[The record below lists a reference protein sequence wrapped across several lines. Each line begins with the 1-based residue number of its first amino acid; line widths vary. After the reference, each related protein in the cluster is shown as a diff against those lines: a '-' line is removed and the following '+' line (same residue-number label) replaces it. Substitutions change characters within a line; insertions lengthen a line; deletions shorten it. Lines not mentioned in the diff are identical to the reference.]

1 MGNKT
6 NRNEAG
12 TDVLPSPRAVN
23 AHGGDAVDPV
33 GRLLVLG
40 GGYTGQRFAA
50 AARQWGF
57 AVRLTSRD
65 PRRWNPE
72 RDQAGVDSSGFTWLP
87 FDSSSQLRP
96 DPASLEG
103 VSHVLVTTPPDGEGH
118 DPCLQKL
125 LPLLHSLPLQWVGYL
140 STTGVYGDTGGAWVD
155 ETAPL
160 GARSRRSLARV
171 SAEQNWL
178 ASGLPVQIFRLP
190 AIYGPGR
197 CPFQALQA
205 GTSRLIHKPGQVFSR
220 VHVDDI
226 VGALLHCLNA
236 PTSARP
242 PVVNVTDDQPCPSSE
257 TLGYA
262 AHLLACKLPAVERFD
277 EIAELMSPMARSFW
291 AENRRASNRLLC
303 QGLGYK
309 LRYPSYREGYRAS
322 LAEERQSGASS
333 AAPSSGSAT

>member
-1 MGNKT
+1 MGDGT
-6 NRNEAG
+6 GQNEAG
-12 TDVLPSPRAVN
+12 TGVLTSHGAVN
-23 AHGGDAVDPV
+23 AREGDGAGRAGG
-33 GRLLVLG
+33 LLVLG

-50 AARQWGF
+50 AARQRGF

-65 PRRWNPE
+65 PRRWNP
-72 RDQAGVDSSGFTWLP
+72 GSGQDGAEKSEFTWLP

-103 VSHVLVTTPPDGEGH
+103 VSHVLVTAPPDGQGH
-118 DPCLQKL
+118 DPCLQL
-125 LPLLHSLPLQWVGYL
+125 LPLLRMLPLQWLGYL
-140 STTGVYGDTGGAWVD
+140 STTGVYGDTDGAWVD

-160 GARSRRSLARV
+160 RARSSRSQARV
-171 SAEQNWL
+171 HAEQNWL

-205 GTSRLIHKPGQVFSR
+205 GTSRLIHKPNQVFSR

-226 VGALLHCLNA
+226 VGALLHCLSL
-236 PTSARP
+236 PTRERP
-242 PVVNVTDDQPCPSSE
+242 AVVNVTDDLPCPSSE

-262 AHLLACKLPAVERFD
+262 AHLLACKLPAVERYD
-277 EIAELMSPMARSFW
+277 AIAEQLSPMARSFW

-303 QGLGYK
+303 QGLGYG

-322 LAEERQSGASS
+322 LAEERQSGLPS
-333 AAPSSGSAT
+333 APSPGSAT

>member
-1 MGNKT
+1 MPEETAMRDRT
-6 NRNEAG
+6 NQSESS
-12 TDVLPSPRAVN
+12 TDVLTSSEAVN
-23 AHGGDAVDPV
+23 GRDGAAVGAA

-50 AARQWGF
+50 AAQQRGF

-65 PRRWNPE
+65 PHRSDPRN
-72 RDQAGVDSSGFTWLP
+72 DQAGMGSSEFTWLP
-87 FDSSSQLRP
+87 FDSTNQLRP

-103 VSHVLVTTPPDGEGH
+103 ISHVLVTAPPDSDGH
-118 DPCLQKL
+118 DPCLQL
-125 LPLLHSLPLQWVGYL
+125 LPLLRTLPLRWLGYL

-160 GARSRRSLARV
+160 RACSRRSQARV
-171 SAEQNWL
+171 GAERNWL
-178 ASGLPVQIFRLP
+178 VSGLPVQIFRLP

-197 CPFQALQA
+197 CPFQSLRA

-226 VGALLHCLNA
+226 VGALLHCLGA
-236 PTSARP
+236 PTSERP
-242 PVVNVTDDQPCPSSE
+242 AVVNVTDDQPSPSSE

-262 AHLLACKLPAVERFD
+262 AHLLACKLPAVERYD
-277 EIAELMSPMARSFW
+277 AIAAQMSPMARSFW

-303 QGLGYK
+303 QGLGYR
-309 LRYPSYREGYRAS
+309 LRYPTYREGYRAS
-322 LAEERQSGASS
+322 LAEERRSAS
-333 AAPSSGSAT
+333 APGSET

>member
-1 MGNKT
+1 MGNQT
-6 NRNEAG
+6 NRIEAG
-12 TDVLPSPRAVN
+12 TDVLTSPGAVN
-23 AHGGDAVDPV
+23 AHGGDAADPV
-33 GRLLVLG
+33 GHLLVLG

-50 AARQWGF
+50 AARLRGF
-57 AVRLTSRD
+57 TVRLTSRN
-65 PRRWNPE
+65 PRRWDPGI
-72 RDQAGVDSSGFTWLP
+72 DQAGAGSSDFTWLP
-87 FDSSSQLRP
+87 FDSSSQLWP

-103 VSHVLVTTPPDGEGH
+103 VSHVLVTAPPDGEGH
-118 DPCLQKL
+118 DPCLQQL
-125 LPLLHSLPLQWVGYL
+125 LPLLHSLPLQWLGYL

-160 GARSRRSLARV
+160 QARSRRSLARV
-171 SAEQNWL
+171 SAEQHWL
-178 ASGLPVQIFRLP
+178 ASGLPVQMFRLP

-197 CPFQALQA
+197 CPFQGLQT

-226 VGALLHCLNA
+226 VGALLHCLSA

-262 AHLLACKLPAVERFD
+262 AHLLACKLPAVERYD
-277 EIAELMSPMARSFW
+277 EIAEQLSPMARSFW

-322 LAEERQSGASS
+322 LAEERQSGPSS
-333 AAPSSGSAT
+333 APSPGSAT